1 MPIKI
6 IHGDITET
14 IGTGTKLIVHVV
26 NDIGVMGA
34 GVAKAIADKWPTVK
48 YSYISWHNKALNR
61 ETPFVLGQI
70 QIVQVEKDI
79 YVCNLIGQRDIKG
92 EQIGDIFLAPIRY
105 EALEEGFI
113 RIKAKIKDSKHNNI
127 SLHFPMIGAG
137 LARGNWNRIYYLIDD
152 ILGELPVTIYCL
164 IEKDLLAT
172 KRTAQD
178 IERLKYGVYV

>member
-1 MPIKI
+1 MIQLVKGDVTQPI
-6 IHGDITET
+6 GD
-14 IGTGTKLIVHVV
+14 GTKLIVHCC

-48 YSYISWHNKALNR
+48 NHYKSFWYNKIVYR
-61 ETPFVLGQI
+61 DTPFVLGQI
-70 QIVQVEKDI
+70 QIVQVEKGI
-79 YVCNLIGQRDIKG
+79 YVCNLIGQRDIRG

-113 RIKAKIKDSKHNNI
+113 RIKDKIKNSKHDNI
-127 SLHFPMIGAG
+127 SLHMPMIGAG

-152 ILGELPVTIYCL
+152 ILGELPVTIYCFT
-164 IEKDLLAT
+164 EKDLLEAKKT
-172 KRTAQD
+172 VAK